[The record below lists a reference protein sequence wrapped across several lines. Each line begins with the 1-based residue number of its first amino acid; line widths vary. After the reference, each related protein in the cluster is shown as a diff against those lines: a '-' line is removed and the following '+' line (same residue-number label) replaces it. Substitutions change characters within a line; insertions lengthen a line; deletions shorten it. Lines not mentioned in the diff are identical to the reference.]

1 MGTIVYNGSIME
13 MYAIRERKGIA
24 MVFQRVVDYKWFLI
38 ASVILLVNMVVYQL
52 SFVSALSEEQARGMV
67 IGSLIDCA
75 VVAPALLL
83 LQKRKWAVKNFV
95 VFVAAGILFARLVIP
110 NGLMEPFRF
119 ITFSAIAVEVG
130 LVFVELIILFVFIK
144 YLPSIIRAVKLEQE
158 QLIFA
163 FPRIVAEKVKD
174 NVLMR
179 ILCQE
184 ILVFYYAF
192 CSWKKKQPDG
202 YTVHKNTMYVPVL
215 FMIFH
220 AALFEAIAFHWFFH
234 DRMPILAWGHSVLS
248 LYGLLFLLADS
259 RALVLNP
266 VRIENGNLYLSN
278 GLLKQTKIELKNISQ
293 LHTSLQDEKIYH
305 FKVLGNTEEQP
316 DFILELKELQTIQIV
331 GGFEKR
337 QSILGFMQI
346 RQRNYVA
353 K

>member
-1 MGTIVYNGSIME
+1 ME
-13 MYAIRERKGIA
+13 YVQCVKGRRSA
-24 MVFQRVVDYKWFLI
+24 MVFQRVADYKWLLI
-38 ASVILLVNMVVYQL
+38 ACVILLGNMVVYQL
-52 SFVSALSEEQARGMV
+52 SFVSALSEEQVRGMV

-75 VVAPALLL
+75 VVSPALLL
-83 LQKRKWAVKNFV
+83 LQKGKWTVKSFV
-95 VFVAAGILFARLVIP
+95 VFVAAGILFVRLVIP
-110 NGLMEPFRF
+110 NGLMEPFRY
-119 ITFSAIAVEVG
+119 IAFSAIAVEAG

-163 FPRIVAEKVKD
+163 FPRIVEEKVKD

-179 ILCQE
+179 VLCQE

-192 CSWKKKQPDG
+192 CSWKKKQPG
-202 YTVHKNTMYVPVL
+202 GFTVHKNTMYAAVL
-215 FMIFH
+215 VMIFH

-234 DRMPILAWGHSVLS
+234 DRMPILAWGHTVLS

-278 GLLKQTKIELKNISQ
+278 GLLKQTKIDLKNISQ
-293 LHTSLQDEKIYH
+293 LHTSVQDEKIHH
-305 FKVLGNTEEQP
+305 FKVIGNTVEQP
-316 DFILELKELQTIQIV
+316 DFVLELKELQTIQIV
-331 GGFEKR
+331 GGFEKKAKY
-337 QSILGFMQI
+337 IGIYADTPALL
-346 RQRNYVA
+346 RNEIESAIVE

>member
-1 MGTIVYNGSIME
+1 
-13 MYAIRERKGIA
+13 
-24 MVFQRVVDYKWFLI
+24 MVFQRVVNYKWLLI
-38 ASVILLVNMVVYQL
+38 ACVILLGNIVVYQL
-52 SFVSALSEEQARGMV
+52 SFVSALSDEQVQGMV

-83 LQKRKWAVKNFV
+83 LQTGKWAVKNFV

-110 NGLMEPFRF
+110 NGLMEPFRY
-119 ITFSAIAVEVG
+119 ITFSAIAVEAG
-130 LVFVELIILFVFIK
+130 LVLMELIILFVFIK

-158 QLIFA
+158 QLIFS
-163 FPRIVAEKVKD
+163 FPRIVREKVKD

-179 ILCQE
+179 VLCQE
-184 ILVFYYAF
+184 LLVFYYAF
-192 CSWKKKQPDG
+192 CSWKKKQPGG
-202 YTVHKNTMYVPVL
+202 YSVHKNTMYIPML

-234 DRMPILAWGHSVLS
+234 DRIPVLAWGHTILS
-248 LYGLLFLLADS
+248 LYGLLFLLADF

-278 GLLKQTKIELKNISQ
+278 GLLKQTKIDLKNISQ
-293 LHTSLQDEKIYH
+293 LHTSIQDEEIYH

-316 DFILELKELQTIQIV
+316 DFVLELKELQTIQLV

-337 QSILGFMQI
+337 
-346 RQRNYVA
+346 A
-353 K
+353 KFIGVYLDAPALLRSEIESAIIDK